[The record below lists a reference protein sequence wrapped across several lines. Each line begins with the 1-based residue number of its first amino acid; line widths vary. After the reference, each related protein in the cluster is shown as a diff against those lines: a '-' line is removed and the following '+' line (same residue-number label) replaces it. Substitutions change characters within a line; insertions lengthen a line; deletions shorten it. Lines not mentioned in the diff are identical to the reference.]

1 MNNPFETIHS
11 EITEL
16 KDLVIQ
22 LLNKPKEDLSNKLY
36 TINEAATLLRVDRQ
50 SIRNYIDKGHIK
62 ATFIGRRIL
71 IPHNELYDSLNEVK
85 SLKYKR

>member
-1 MNNPFETIHS
+1 MNNPFEIIRS

-16 KDLVIQ
+16 KDLVNQ
-22 LLNKPKEDLSNKLY
+22 LLNKPKEDLTNKLY
-36 TINEAATLLRVDRQ
+36 TLNEAAILLRVDRQ
-50 SIRNYIDKGHIK
+50 SIRNYINKGHIK
-62 ATFIGRRIL
+62 AIFIGRRIL